1 MKRIL
6 IIVLG
11 LMTLG
16 CISKADERP
25 VRFDRIP
32 VAAQN
37 FIKTNFAD
45 NAVVHVTKDDDFV
58 APDYEVVLDNGTVVH
73 FSNSGSLEKI
83 EAYKSGVPQH
93 LIPEKI
99 REYVTANY
107 PGVVYREYEIDRGKY
122 EVKLSNGLELTF
134 NSLFT
139 LIEVDD

>member
-1 MKRIL
+1 
-6 IIVLG
+6 
-11 LMTLG
+11 MTLG

-25 VRFDRIP
+25 VKFDKIP

-83 EAYKSGVPQH
+83 EA
-93 LIPEKI
+93 
-99 REYVTANY
+99 T
-107 PGVVYREYEIDRGKY
+107 
-122 EVKLSNGLELTF
+122 
-134 NSLFT
+134 FT
-139 LIEVDD
+139 LIYISLTSKYLPKTGLFICLFIAQINISCTISH